1 MSSESVHNL
10 GADGSPLALKG
21 ATSPP
26 RYSRREELRSY
37 AEAIES
43 AGGVVTAGWIYSDSE
58 LADLPAELPAATAA
72 SARRDLADVLRADLC
87 ISFTEEPRSPRPG
100 RGGRHVEFG
109 VALAQGLRLAV
120 VGPEEHLFHGLP
132 EVARFESWTEA
143 FAALWPEAHC
153 LSQPASA
160 AA

>member
-1 MSSESVHNL
+1 MDRICPPEKVY
-10 GADGSPLALKG
+10 LA
-21 ATSPP
+21 A
-26 RYSRREELRSY
+26 RYSRREELRRY

-43 AGGVVTAGWIYSDSE
+43 AGGMVTAGWLYSDNE
-58 LADLPAELPAATAA
+58 LADLAADPAATAA

-87 ISFTEEPRSPRPG
+87 ISFTEEPRSSRPG

-109 VALAQGLRLAV
+109 AALAQGLRLAV

-132 EVARFESWTEA
+132 EVARFESWGDA
-143 FAALWPEAHC
+143 FATLWPEAHC
-153 LSQPASA
+153 PPQLASA